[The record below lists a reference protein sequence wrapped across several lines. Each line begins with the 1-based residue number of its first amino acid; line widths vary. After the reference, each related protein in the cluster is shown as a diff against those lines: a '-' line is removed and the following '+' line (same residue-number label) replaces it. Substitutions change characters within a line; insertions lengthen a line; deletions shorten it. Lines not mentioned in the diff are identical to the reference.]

1 MTIALKIGNEY
12 SKVQGFVYL
21 DAVTSYTRNLSG
33 KVTSFPVDSGA
44 NIADHFIAETPKF
57 TIEGVISD
65 VDITGISD
73 KIKVGD
79 EKPLNAKSQPNA
91 AQIVGQEAALKYLP
105 SAVLQFFERTDAS
118 VSVDSASQ
126 TNIPAVEML
135 FEELMRGS
143 YYNQTN
149 GRWYNKMTPAVIY
162 EMNGSNFVNAHTDIV
177 IKDVQF
183 KEDPDGGDAL
193 YLSLSAEKVRF
204 VTVDQTDMPKLARTN
219 VQKKVAGTEKK
230 GNPETASGTGDTEA
244 NKDGYSLSNKNNN
257 PLSEDFQAP
266 RKVQASSFQTENDKL
281 NAMK

>member
-12 SKVQGFVYL
+12 SKVQGFIYL

-44 NIADHFIAETPKF
+44 NIADHFIAENPKF

-73 KIKVGD
+73 KVKVGD
-79 EKPLNAKSQPNA
+79 DKPLNAKPLPNVT
-91 AQIVGQEAALKYLP
+91 QIVGQEAALKYLP
-105 SAVLQFFERTDAS
+105 SAVIQFFERTNPSVTVDA
-118 VSVDSASQ
+118 ATQ

-143 YYNQTN
+143 YYNQAN
-149 GRWYNKMTPAVIY
+149 GRWYNKMTTAVLY

-193 YLSLSAEKVRF
+193 YISLSAEKVRF
-204 VTVDQTDMPKLARTN
+204 VTVDQTDMPKLAKTG

-230 GNPETASGTGDTEA
+230 GSPETETGKGDTNTPA
-244 NKDGYSLSNKNNN
+244 KSATIG
-257 PLSEDFQAP
+257 P
-266 RKVQASSFQTENDKL
+266 RLNDKIQARQ
-281 NAMK
+281 AMAAGSGEE

>member
-12 SKVQGFVYL
+12 SKVQGFIYL

-44 NIADHFIAETPKF
+44 NIADHFIAENPKF

-73 KIKVGD
+73 KVKVGD
-79 EKPLNAKSQPNA
+79 DKPLNAKPLPNA
-91 AQIVGQEAALKYLP
+91 TQIVGQEAALKYLP
-105 SAVLQFFERTDAS
+105 SAVLQFFERTNPSVAVDA
-118 VSVDSASQ
+118 ATQ

-143 YYNQTN
+143 YYNQAN
-149 GRWYNKMTPAVIY
+149 GRWYNKMTTAVLY

-183 KEDPDGGDAL
+183 KEDPDSGDAL
-193 YLSLSAEKVRF
+193 YISLSAEKVRF
-204 VTVDQTDMPKLARTN
+204 VTVDQTDMPKLAKTSM
-219 VQKKVAGTEKK
+219 QKKVAGTEKK
-230 GNPETASGTGDTEA
+230 GSPETATGAGDTES
-244 NKDGYSLSNKNNN
+244 NKEGYTLTNKNNN
-257 PLSEDFQAP
+257 PATEEFQAP
-266 RKVQASSFQTENDKL
+266 RKAASTQFQEALDAAKG
-281 NAMK
+281 K

>member
-12 SKVQGFVYL
+12 SKVQGFIYL

-44 NIADHFIAETPKF
+44 NIADHFIAENPKF

-79 EKPLNAKSQPNA
+79 DKPLNAKPLPNA
-91 AQIVGQEAALKYLP
+91 TQIVGQEAALKYLP
-105 SAVLQFFERTDAS
+105 SAVLQFFERTNPSVTVDA
-118 VSVDSASQ
+118 ATQ

-143 YYNQTN
+143 YYNQAN
-149 GRWYNKMTPAVIY
+149 GRWYNKMTTAVLY

-183 KEDPDGGDAL
+183 KEDPDSGDAL
-193 YLSLSAEKVRF
+193 YISLSAEKVRF
-204 VTVDQTDMPKLARTN
+204 VTVDQTDMPKLAKTS

-230 GNPETASGTGDTEA
+230 GSPETETGKGDT
-244 NKDGYSLSNKNNN
+244 N
-257 PLSEDFQAP
+257 AP
-266 RKVQASSFQTENDKL
+266 AKSATIGPRLNDKIQARQ
-281 NAMK
+281 AMAAGSGEE